1 MPMYGTGAVQRL
13 RISQGQQRMRHA
25 VPERQR
31 YACRDPHRS
40 ASAPPRAITHRD
52 APFDTAAMTTIPAG
66 KAIQTGPTKTRTRKA
81 DGVAFTPSAFLVRVF
96 VGPVWIAF
104 P

>member
-1 MPMYGTGAVQRL
+1 MYGTGAVQRL

-40 ASAPPRAITHRD
+40 ASAPPRAITHR
-52 APFDTAAMTTIPAG
+52 
-66 KAIQTGPTKTRTRKA
+66 
-81 DGVAFTPSAFLVRVF
+81 
-96 VGPVWIAF
+96 
-104 P
+104 